1 MVKYSRMPAEPTK
14 SAMSKV
20 GDLRVHYK
28 NTYNVAR
35 ACKGLRLNKAISYM
49 DACLER
55 KQIIPFRVYT
65 GGVGRHAQCKVFK
78 HELGRWPEKSI
89 KAVKDLLIN
98 LKANAENKK
107 EGALDI
113 ERCVINHAVCQRAVS
128 GRRRTYRAHG
138 RISPYLASN
147 CHIEFQC
154 YEKPVGVEKTDKAA
168 PRLTKKQA
176 ARQRLAIG
184 GVDAKE

>member
-1 MVKYSRMPAEPTK
+1 MVKYSRLPAEPTK
-14 SAMSKV
+14 SAMCKV

-28 NTYNVAR
+28 NSYNVAR
-35 ACKGLRLNKAISYM
+35 ACKGLRLNKAIEYM
-49 DACLER
+49 DACLAHET
-55 KQIIPFRVYT
+55 IIPFRVYT

-89 KAVKDLLIN
+89 KAVRSLLVN
-98 LKANAENKK
+98 LKANAESKN
-107 EGALDI
+107 LDI
-113 ERCVINHAVCQRAVS
+113 DRCIINHAVAQRAVS

-138 RISPYLASN
+138 RVSPYLASN

-154 YEKPVGVEKTDKAA
+154 YEKPTGVTKADKQA

-176 ARQRLAIG
+176 ARQRLAVG
-184 GVDAKE
+184 SQ